1 MRWLIFFI
9 RISVTSVLDGILRLF
24 LLIDDGIANVIC
36 ISDEHL
42 SKALSLILVTDD
54 WIVICVSDERLSKAL
69 SPISVIDDGIVICSN
84 DLQ

>member
-54 WIVICVSDERLSKAL
+54 
-69 SPISVIDDGIVICSN
+69 
-84 DLQ
+84 